1 MSSDIAR
8 GVIAK
13 LREENAYLRRQIES
27 WKWLN
32 ELMVKENIRLMRENG
47 YIKYEPKKRHAKN
60 RRRA

>member
-13 LREENAYLRRQIES
+13 LREENQRLRRGIILKAIDFTSGIGNQIQ
-27 WKWLN
+27 KLN
-32 ELMVKENIRLMRENG
+32 E
-47 YIKYEPKKRHAKN
+47 PKRHAKN

>member
-13 LREENAYLRRQIES
+13 LREENQRLRRGIILKAIDFTSGIGNQIQ
-27 WKWLN
+27 KLN
-32 ELMVKENIRLMRENG
+32 EQ
-47 YIKYEPKKRHAKN
+47 PKRHAKN

>member
-13 LREENAYLRRQIES
+13 LRAE
-27 WKWLN
+27 N
-32 ELMVKENIRLMRENG
+32 ELLKKRNEVLSLKTKPQVYLIDLKKHN
-47 YIKYEPKKRHAKN
+47 EPKRHAKN